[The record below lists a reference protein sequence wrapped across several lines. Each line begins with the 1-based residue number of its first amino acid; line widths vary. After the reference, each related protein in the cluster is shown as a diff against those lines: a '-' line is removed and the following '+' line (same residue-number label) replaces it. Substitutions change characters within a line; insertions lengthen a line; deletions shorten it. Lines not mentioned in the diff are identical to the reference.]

1 MNTDKKKKVGM
12 ISLGCPK
19 NLVDSEV
26 MLGLITAQN
35 DAEITNDQDE
45 ADIMIVNTCAFIE
58 DSKKESVDTILEIA
72 ELKKVGKLQKLI
84 VTGCL
89 AQRYKAKL
97 ERELPEVDHFLG
109 TGEFQHIDQF
119 IAPSPSTGLPMA
131 RSMVAKPEFVYD
143 YATPRISTLP
153 KHTAYVKIAEG
164 CSRTCSFCIIPRL
177 RGPNRSRSIDSIVKE
192 TEHLVEH
199 GAKEIN
205 LIAQD
210 LTAYGL
216 ERNDGA
222 TLYKLLKKLV
232 EVKDLKWIRLMY
244 NYPMYF
250 GDDLVELIASHDK
263 ICAYLDIPLQHIDAD
278 LLKSMDRKV
287 NEEETYALLK
297 KLRNDI
303 PNLTLRTGM
312 IVGFPGETQD
322 QFNKLKSFIK
332 DIEFDRLGVFT
343 YSQEEGTKA
352 ATMPN
357 QIDQAIKDAR
367 KEELMGFQQDI
378 SGKRNQAW
386 VGQHMDVLIDHQ
398 FEHEGEILS
407 IGRFEGQALDID
419 GHVQINDPNI
429 KVGTFVNAEIIEA
442 LDYDLIGQIRPLS

>member
-1 MNTDKKKKVGM
+1 MNLQKKKKIGM

-26 MLGLITAQN
+26 MLGMVAQEN
-35 DAEITNDQDE
+35 DLEITGNQED

-58 DSKKESVDTILEIA
+58 DSKKESVDTILEVA
-72 ELKKVGKLQKLI
+72 QLKEQGKVEKLI
-84 VTGCL
+84 VAGCL

-97 ERELPEVDHFLG
+97 ERELPEVDHFIG
-109 TGEFQHIDQF
+109 TGEFQHITKFLQ
-119 IAPSPSTGLPMA
+119 PQEGLPVA
-131 RSMVAKPEFVYD
+131 KSQVAKPEYVYD

-153 KHTAYVKIAEG
+153 PHTAYVKIAEG

-192 TEHLVEH
+192 VEHLVSH

-222 TLYKLLKKLV
+222 TLYKLLQELIKV
-232 EVKDLKWIRLMY
+232 EDLKWIRLMY

-250 GDDLVELIASHDK
+250 GDDLIELIASEPK
-263 ICAYLDIPLQHIDAD
+263 ICSYLDIPLQHIDAD

-287 NEEETYALLK
+287 DEQETIDLLK
-297 KLRNDI
+297 KLRAKI
-303 PNLTLRTGM
+303 PGLILRTGM
-312 IVGFPGETQD
+312 IVGFPGETKD
-322 QFNKLKSFIK
+322 QYEKLKDFIRE
-332 DIEFDRLGVFT
+332 IEFDRLGVFT

-357 QIDQAIKDAR
+357 QIEEEIKHER
-367 KEELMGFQQDI
+367 KEDLMLMQQEI
-378 SGKRNQAW
+378 SNRRNQTW
-386 VGQHMDVLIDHQ
+386 IGKELDVLIDHS
-398 FEHEGEILS
+398 FEHEGQPVY

-419 GHVQINDPNI
+419 GNVQIFADNLPI
-429 KVGTFVNAEIIEA
+429 GEFAKVKITQAM
-442 LDYDLIGQIRPLS
+442 DYDLIGEVV